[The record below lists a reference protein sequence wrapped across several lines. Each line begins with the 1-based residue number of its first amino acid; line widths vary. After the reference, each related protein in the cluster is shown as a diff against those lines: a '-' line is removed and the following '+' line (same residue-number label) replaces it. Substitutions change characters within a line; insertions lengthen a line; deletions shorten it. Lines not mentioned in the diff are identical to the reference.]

1 MPSSECIGRRSGIQW
16 LRIDVAT
23 LEPGFMKFLT
33 PNHTRFFAAINDKKM
48 VVVRFYSEA
57 DHGVLDRI
65 CAPMGYG
72 QGSESHDE
80 LNRYWLWDYAGT
92 SGSHTLGLLPQEIM
106 DLQVLGDVFDPMQ
119 FIIAP
124 VPVFVP
130 QTGRL
135 SPPTGVSSGGA
146 TIPKI

>member
-1 MPSSECIGRRSGIQW
+1 
-16 LRIDVAT
+16 VAA
-23 LEPGFMKFLT
+23 LEAGFMKLLI
-33 PNHTRFFAAINDKKM
+33 PNHTRFLAAIKDKKM
-48 VVVRFYSEA
+48 VSVRYYSKA

-72 QGSESHDE
+72 QGSESDDE

-92 SGSHTLGLLPQEIM
+92 SGSHALGLLPQEIV
-106 DLQVLGDVFDPMQ
+106 DLQVLGEVFDPTQ

-135 SPPTGVSSGGA
+135 SPPTGVSSGGPA
-146 TIPKI
+146 MPKP